1 MVVVGVPEIVI
12 PDALSKLKTKY
23 SECCSSKMSSIIG
36 IFTVNVAGDYSVMK
50 IVCDANVKSALS
62 AVLNGADFT
71 TKSTKLVAG
80 FAIFNTKD
88 NVPWFSF
95 TVMKLDAKEI
105 LGFAVVKIPN
115 CVVVIPLSFKSSTV
129 FGNKDM

>member
-1 MVVVGVPEIVI
+1 MVVVGVPEIEI

-23 SECCSSKMSSIIG
+23 SECCSSKLSSIIG
-36 IFTVNVAGDYSVMK
+36 IVIVNVAGDDSVIN
-50 IVCDANVKSALS
+50 IVCDAKIKSELS

-88 NVPWFSF
+88 NVP
-95 TVMKLDAKEI
+95 
-105 LGFAVVKIPN
+105 
-115 CVVVIPLSFKSSTV
+115 
-129 FGNKDM
+129 